1 MAVPGLTMINRLR
14 RLTGESASETYTDAD
29 LTECLE
35 RYPLADAD
43 GYVSTDTAWAGNWDI
58 NQAAADVWEEK
69 ATFMVAD
76 FDFSADGGDYKR
88 SQAYQQ
94 TLAIAR
100 MFRARRQS
108 GTLTMIATPKPLGAT
123 SLLEYIGNLPEDDD

>member
-1 MAVPGLTMINRLR
+1 MAVPTLALINRLR
-14 RLTGESASETYTDAD
+14 RLTAESASETYTDED
-29 LTECLE
+29 LTAYLE
-35 RYPLADAD
+35 TYPLADAD

-58 NQAAADVWEEK
+58 NQAAADIWQEK
-69 ATFMVAD
+69 AALLATD
-76 FDFSADGGDYKR
+76 FDFAADGGDYKR

-108 GTLTMIATPKPLGAT
+108 GTLTMIATPKPLGAP

>member
-1 MAVPGLTMINRLR
+1 MAVPTLALINRLR
-14 RLTGESASETYTDAD
+14 RLTAELASETYTDED
-29 LTECLE
+29 LTAYLE
-35 RYPLADAD
+35 TYPLADAD

-58 NQAAADVWEEK
+58 NQAAADIWQEK
-69 ATFMVAD
+69 AALLAAD
-76 FDFSADGGDYKR
+76 FDFAADGGDYKR

-100 MFRARRQS
+100 MFRSRRQS